1 MSELLQIVDVEKSYL
16 SGPVELK
23 VLRGVNITVEAGEII
38 SVIGTSGVGKS
49 TLLNLIGTLDR
60 PTSGTVLYEGQD
72 IFKLTNKELARFRN
86 QELGF
91 IFQFHHLLPEFS
103 ALENIMMPALIAGKK
118 KEEARDL
125 AAELLKN
132 VGLEKREKHRPGEL
146 SGGEQ
151 QRVAVARALVNNP
164 RVILADEPTGNLD
177 RKISEEVHD
186 LLWKLNE
193 KTKQTFIIATHN
205 EELARR
211 SDRVIKLAD
220 GRTAEVTERYGDA

>member
-1 MSELLQIVDVEKSYL
+1 MAGVYIKTCGGVEARGMSELLQIVDVEKSYL

-60 PTSGTVLYEGQD
+60 PTNGTVLYEGQD

-132 VGLEKREKHRPGEL
+132 VGLEKREKHSYIP
-146 SGGEQ
+146 
-151 QRVAVARALVNNP
+151 
-164 RVILADEPTGNLD
+164 
-177 RKISEEVHD
+177 
-186 LLWKLNE
+186 
-193 KTKQTFIIATHN
+193 
-205 EELARR
+205 
-211 SDRVIKLAD
+211 
-220 GRTAEVTERYGDA
+220 